1 MLFRLYGKIIS
12 SPTNKPICNPNNMAF
27 NPMALLQIKEKAE
40 GFNSR
45 HPKLAMFFKDAGN
58 RIDTGAVLELSVT
71 TPDGNKIRT
80 NFRVCE
86 EDKEF
91 LAMLIS
97 LAGQNK
103 Q

>member
-1 MLFRLYGKIIS
+1 
-12 SPTNKPICNPNNMAF
+12 MAF

-45 HPKLAMFFKDAGN
+45 HPKLAMFFKDAGS

-71 TPDGNKIRT
+71 TPDGNKIHT

-91 LAMLIS
+91 LAMLTS

>member
-1 MLFRLYGKIIS
+1 
-12 SPTNKPICNPNNMAF
+12 MAF

-45 HPKLAMFFKDAGN
+45 HPKLAMFFRDASN
-58 RIDTGAVLELSVT
+58 RIDTGAVLEVSVT
-71 TPDGNKIRT
+71 DVSGNKIRT

-91 LAMLIS
+91 LAMLTS
-97 LAGQNK
+97 LTNQSK

>member
-1 MLFRLYGKIIS
+1 MLFRLCGKIIS

-91 LAMLIS
+91 LAMITS

>member
-1 MLFRLYGKIIS
+1 MLFRLCGKIIS

-91 LAMLIS
+91 LAMLTS

>member
-12 SPTNKPICNPNNMAF
+12 SPTNKPLCNPNNMTF

-45 HPKLAMFFKDAGN
+45 HPKLAMFFKDAGS

-91 LAMLIS
+91 LAMLTS

>member
-45 HPKLAMFFKDAGN
+45 HPKLAMFFKDAGS
-58 RIDTGAVLELSVT
+58 RTDTGAVLELSVT

-91 LAMLIS
+91 LAMLTS